1 MHEHCGYYIK
11 CEASNTLQGKKK
23 KNLYISMKNK
33 LAPGSVWKE
42 SEGRNGSI
50 TLEPSSP
57 K

>member
-1 MHEHCGYYIK
+1 M
-11 CEASNTLQGKKK
+11 NTVATILSVKLQTLYREKKK